1 MKDSV
6 KQISW
11 KLGTIFTK
19 VCKGIQILGKLDIAM
34 VEPLPLKS
42 FPLEVPLAK
51 IVISATA
58 ILWYTIL
65 MAALPI
71 LLFTYSDVI
80 I

>member
-19 VCKGIQILGKLDIAM
+19 VCKGIQFLGKLDIAI
-34 VEPLPLKS
+34 VEPLPLTS
-42 FPLEVPLAK
+42 LEVPLTK
-51 IVISATA
+51 IVVSATA
-58 ILWYTIL
+58 ILWHTIL